1 MNLFEN
7 LTLIEPPLTI
17 TPDALLAEARK
28 RVRRRRLLTLAASPL
43 AVAGGGAL
51 AVWLLTGGSWTAPH
65 QVVTPGSTHTSG
77 SGSNP
82 TGLPSKDAA
91 PAEVLGAYLR
101 ALKTGDCNT
110 AHALTTSTFAF
121 GNGELCGHI
130 KVKSYTPVGNPAT
143 PGDQAIFSTNLITE
157 GGDASMPDGLHT
169 WFYTLTRQADGAW
182 RLVGGGSGP

>member
-1 MNLFEN
+1 MNVFEN

-28 RVRRRRLLTLAASPL
+28 RVRRRRLLTFTATPL
-43 AVAGGGAL
+43 ALVGGGAL
-51 AVWLLTGGSWTAPH
+51 AVWLVAGGWSTPTH
-65 QVVTPGSTHTSG
+65 QVVRAGSTPTSE

-82 TGLPSKDAA
+82 IALPSKDAA
-91 PAEVLGAYLR
+91 PAEVLGAYLQ
-101 ALKTGDCNT
+101 ALKTGDCKA
-110 AHALTTSTFAF
+110 AHALATSTFTF
-121 GNGELCGHI
+121 DNGELCVHLR
-130 KVKSYTPVGNPAT
+130 VKSYTPVGDPAT

-169 WFYTLTRQADGAW
+169 YFYTLIRQADGAW

>member
-17 TPDALLAEARK
+17 IPDALLAEGRK
-28 RVRRRRLLTLAASPL
+28 RVRRRWLLTLTASPL
-43 AVAGGGAL
+43 ALVAGGAL
-51 AVWLLTGGSWTAPH
+51 AVWLLIGGSSTPPH
-65 QVVTPGSTHTSG
+65 QVVTPGSTPTSA

-82 TGLPSKDAA
+82 IALPSKDAA

-101 ALKTGDCNT
+101 ALKTGDCKA
-110 AHALTTSTFAF
+110 AHALATSTFTF
-121 GNGELCGHI
+121 GNGELCGHLR
-130 KVKSYTPVGNPAT
+130 VKSYTSVGDPAT

-169 WFYTLTRQADGAW
+169 WFYTLIRQADGAW